1 MRMGIYAYTDKSVC
15 YKTTRT
21 MTREE
26 FRDKYQD
33 NICETC
39 KQMHRFY
46 MVCEGV
52 YCEEAENTVA
62 EEHDIELI
70 D

>member
-1 MRMGIYAYTDKSVC
+1 
-15 YKTTRT
+15 

-26 FRDKYQD
+26 FKDKYQD

-39 KQMHRFY
+39 KQMRIY
-46 MVCEGV
+46 PVCEVV
-52 YCEEAENTVA
+52 YCKEAENIVA
-62 EEHDIELI
+62 EAHNIELI

>member
-1 MRMGIYAYTDKSVC
+1 
-15 YKTTRT
+15 

-39 KQMHRFY
+39 KQMHRLY

-52 YCEEAENTVA
+52 YCEEAENVVA
-62 EEHDIELI
+62 EAHNIELI
-70 D
+70 N

>member
-1 MRMGIYAYTDKSVC
+1 
-15 YKTTRT
+15 

-26 FRDKYQD
+26 LRDKYQD

-39 KQMHRFY
+39 KQMRNY
-46 MVCEGV
+46 PVCEGI
-52 YCEEAENTVA
+52 YCEEVENTVA
-62 EEHDIELI
+62 EAHNIELI

>member
-1 MRMGIYAYTDKSVC
+1 
-15 YKTTRT
+15 

-26 FRDKYQD
+26 LRDKYQD

-46 MVCEGV
+46 MICECV
-52 YCEEAENTVA
+52 YSEEAENMIA
-62 EEHDIELI
+62 EENDIELL

>member
-1 MRMGIYAYTDKSVC
+1 
-15 YKTTRT
+15 

-26 FRDKYQD
+26 LRDKYQD

-39 KQMHRFY
+39 KQMHSY
-46 MVCEGV
+46 PVCECV
-52 YCEEAENTVA
+52 YCKEAEDIVA
-62 EEHDIELI
+62 EAHNIELI

>member
-1 MRMGIYAYTDKSVC
+1 
-15 YKTTRT
+15 

-39 KQMHRFY
+39 KQMQNY
-46 MVCEGV
+46 PVCECV
-52 YCEEAENTVA
+52 YCQEAENTIA
-62 EEHDIELI
+62 EEHNIELI